1 MTRPIV
7 WAVGAFA
14 ALAIT
19 ATLAGERLAGLAGRR
34 GPEPAVRA
42 VASTDR
48 AAPIF
53 DPVVTVSADLRGH
66 YIVRPSIEGVSVAMM
81 VDTGASS
88 IALRHEDALALGL
101 RPSRSEFT
109 GRAGTANGT
118 IEFAPVRIREIRL
131 NGILVRDV
139 DAAVMPPGRLGMS
152 LLGMSFL
159 RQLRGFDIAGG
170 RLTLRG

>member
-19 ATLAGERLAGLAGRR
+19 ATLAGERLAGFSGRR
-34 GPEPAVRA
+34 AAEPVTKAQ
-42 VASTDR
+42 ASTDR
-48 AAPIF
+48 AAPVFNPI
-53 DPVVTVSADLRGH
+53 VTVSSDLRGH
-66 YIVRPSIEGVSVAMM
+66 YIVRPTIDGVSVAMM
-81 VDTGASS
+81 IDTGASL
-88 IALRHEDALALGL
+88 IALRHEDALALGI
-101 RPSRSEFT
+101 RPSPSAFT

-118 IEFAPVRIREIRL
+118 VAVAPVRIREMRL

-139 DAAVMPPGRLGMS
+139 EAAVMPPGRLGMS

-159 RQLRGFDIAGG
+159 RQLRGFDISAG